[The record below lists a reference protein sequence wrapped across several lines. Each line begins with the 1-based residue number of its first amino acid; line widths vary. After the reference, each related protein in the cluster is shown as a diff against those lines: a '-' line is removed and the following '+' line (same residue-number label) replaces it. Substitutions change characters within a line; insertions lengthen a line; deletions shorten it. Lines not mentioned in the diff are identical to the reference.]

1 MDATAARP
9 EPDKPRRA
17 VPALRSPI
25 AIRLI
30 RVTFGLYVLVA
41 ALIAGAQIAEE
52 YLGTVQEM
60 QRELTVYAGGFE
72 NGLGSALWAL
82 DTEELQSIVAGMTRI
97 PGIAG
102 VKVVDHRRSRTFAV
116 SGAVQDG
123 NGTPLWYGRDGQP
136 APPPDSGAFTGL
148 FGQEH
153 AIQHTHAMGTAL
165 VGYVTIYS
173 NSNAVFDRVW
183 VPIAFVLGGAAVKTV
198 ALWLIFVFVARRL
211 LVQPLARLTEAV
223 EQMDPRTG
231 HGPPVAPPTDRSDEL
246 TELAQAF
253 ADLVRR
259 LRAETEARN
268 WLEAGLEE
276 EVRRR
281 TEEAEAA
288 RRAAE
293 RALAELGETQ
303 AHLVQ
308 AEKMASLATLV
319 AGVAHEINTPV
330 GIVVTA
336 SSHLIDEA
344 RRMES
349 RAREG
354 SLRRADLDAFLN
366 AVTEAGSIVLS
377 NGRRAAQLV
386 QSFKRVAVDE
396 ASEERRTFQLDD
408 YVRDVLATLGPRLS
422 RTPIAVEVGIPRD
435 VDLDSYPGALAQ
447 VLTNLL
453 LNALLH
459 AFPDGSRG
467 RIVIAA
473 RRDAPDMVE
482 LTVSDDGCGIA
493 PDLLPRIFDPFVTT
507 RRSAGG
513 SGLGLHVAFNRVTLT
528 LGGSIAVD
536 STLGRGT
543 TFTLRLP
550 RVAPMPVH
558 PQPEGVR

>member
-1 MDATAARP
+1 MDAPLASP
-9 EPDKPRRA
+9 EPHKPRRIA
-17 VPALRSPI
+17 PALRSPI

-52 YLGTVQEM
+52 YLGTVREM

-102 VKVVDHRRSRTFAV
+102 VKVVDHRRARTFAV

-123 NGTPLWYGRDGQP
+123 SGTLWYGRDGQP
-136 APPPDSGAFTGL
+136 APPPDSRAFTGL

-153 AIQHTHAMGTAL
+153 AVQHTHAMGTAL

-173 NSNAVFDRVW
+173 NSHAVFDRVW
-183 VPIAFVLGGAAVKTV
+183 VPIAFVLGGAVVKTV

-231 HGPPVAPPTDRSDEL
+231 HGPLVVPPPDRKDEL

-268 WLEAGLEE
+268 WLEAGLEA

-281 TEEAEAA
+281 TEEADAA

-303 AHLVQ
+303 VHLVQ

-344 RRMES
+344 RRMEL

-354 SLRRADLDAFLN
+354 NLRRADLDAFLN

-396 ASEERRTFQLDD
+396 ASEERRTFLLDD

-422 RTPIAVEVGIPRD
+422 RTPIAVEIAIPRD
-435 VDLDSYPGALAQ
+435 LDLDSYPGALAQ

-467 RIVIAA
+467 RIVLAA
-473 RRDAPDMVE
+473 RRDEPEMVE
-482 LTVSDDGCGIA
+482 LRISDDGCGIA

-536 STLGRGT
+536 SALGRGT

-550 RVAPMPVH
+550 RVAPTPVH
-558 PQPEGVR
+558 PEPEGVR